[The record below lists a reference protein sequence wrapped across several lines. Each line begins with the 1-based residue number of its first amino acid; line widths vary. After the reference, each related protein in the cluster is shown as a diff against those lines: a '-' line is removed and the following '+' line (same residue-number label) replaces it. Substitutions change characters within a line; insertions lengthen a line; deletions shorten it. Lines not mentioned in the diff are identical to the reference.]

1 MRLRHLG
8 HSSVMLQTGDQNILV
23 DPGNFSPGAAHVT
36 GVTATLITHEH
47 PDHFDTDTF
56 ESALMR
62 SPRMKVLAP
71 LHLARRISSSKRD
84 VVGIE
89 RSTTIDLDHEV
100 SVDVI
105 PGQHAEI
112 HREIER
118 PQNICFI
125 VNGVS
130 GMRIAFTGDSLEYYG
145 DLHRVDV
152 MLAPIAA
159 PWSKIGETID
169 FVRRTNPKRFVP
181 LHDAILSDA
190 GRALFKRQIS
200 AHLPAGTEFLEWETA
215 GGARS
220 LEVRRHLL

>member
-8 HSSVMLQTGDQNILV
+8 HSAVLLQSGDQNILV
-23 DPGNFSPGAAHVT
+23 DPGNFSPAAAHLT
-36 GVTATLITHEH
+36 GVTSTLITHEH
-47 PDHFDTDTF
+47 PDHFDADTF
-56 ESALMR
+56 ESALVR

-71 LHLARRISSSKRD
+71 LHLARRISSTNRD
-84 VVGIE
+84 VVAIE
-89 RSTTIDLDHEV
+89 RSTTIDLDREI

-112 HREIER
+112 HPEIAR
-118 PQNICFI
+118 PQNICYV

-130 GMRIAFTGDSLEYYG
+130 GMRVAFTGDSLEYYG

-181 LHDAILSDA
+181 LHDAILSA
-190 GRALFKRQIS
+190 EGRALFKRQII
-200 AHLPAGTEFLEWETA
+200 AHLPQGTEFLEWES
-215 GGARS
+215 GGGERS
-220 LEVRRHLL
+220 LQVLRHLL